1 LSIERRSSQRRW
13 RVVTPLRVNS
23 RLVLAVDQDR
33 IFMVNFIVA
42 ACVDAQTRHPVADLN
57 QRERRRSRQ
66 SLWAV
71 TLVGAALSG
80 GRGDDVALIEKLA
93 EFQMTRGA
101 IADYHVNVETH
112 TLDIKINPTTPL
124 PTGEASETG
133 RKTCALGIEDLAAKL
148 THPWTVRVFI
158 NSQTAQVFVCEIAA
172 APARALLRPQTTVAM
187 AYGSGIDGEALA
199 GRPHRARPRW

>member
-1 LSIERRSSQRRW
+1 MLNFFVASCADAQRR
-13 RVVTPLRVNS
+13 
-23 RLVLAVDQDR
+23 
-33 IFMVNFIVA
+33 
-42 ACVDAQTRHPVADLN
+42 HPIADLN
-57 QRERRRSRQ
+57 RRERRRTAFSRTTF
-66 SLWAV
+66 SLWAA

-80 GRGDDVALIEKLA
+80 GPGDDVALIEKLA

-133 RKTCALGIEDLAAKL
+133 RKTCALGTEDLAAKL

-158 NSQTAQVFVCEIAA
+158 NSQAAQVFVCEIAA
-172 APARALLRPQTTVAM
+172 APARALLRPQTDGRHGRWTCDQREGTGRSPAL
-187 AYGSGIDGEALA
+187 GSASS
-199 GRPHRARPRW
+199 

>member
-1 LSIERRSSQRRW
+1 MSI
-13 RVVTPLRVNS
+13 RVAYWQGIRIG
-23 RLVLAVDQDR
+23 

-42 ACVDAQTRHPVADLN
+42 SQTRHPIADLN
-57 QRERRRSRQ
+57 RRERQRSHQ
-66 SLWAV
+66 SLLAA
-71 TLVGAALSG
+71 TLLGAALSG
-80 GRGDDVALIEKLA
+80 GPGNDVALIEKLA

-133 RKTCALGIEDLAAKL
+133 RKTCALGTEDLAAKL

-158 NSQTAQVFVCEIAA
+158 NSQSAQVFVCEIAA
-172 APARALLRPQTTVAM
+172 APARALLSTQTTVAT
-187 AYGSGIDGEALA
+187 AYGPAINQEALA
-199 GRPHRARPRW
+199 GRPHQARPRR

>member
-1 LSIERRSSQRRW
+1 
-13 RVVTPLRVNS
+13 
-23 RLVLAVDQDR
+23 
-33 IFMVNFIVA
+33 MVNFIVA
-42 ACVDAQTRHPVADLN
+42 SRVDAQIRHPIADLN
-57 QRERRRSRQ
+57 RRERRRYHQ

-80 GRGDDVALIEKLA
+80 GPSDDAALIEKLA

-133 RKTCALGIEDLAAKL
+133 RTTCALGTEDLAAKL

-158 NSQTAQVFVCEIAA
+158 DSQTAQVFVCEIVMGQI
-172 APARALLRPQTTVAM
+172 R
-187 AYGSGIDGEALA
+187 G
-199 GRPHRARPRW
+199 

>member
-1 LSIERRSSQRRW
+1 
-13 RVVTPLRVNS
+13 
-23 RLVLAVDQDR
+23 
-33 IFMVNFIVA
+33 MVNFIVA
-42 ACVDAQTRHPVADLN
+42 SCVDAQTRHPIADLN
-57 QRERRRSRQ
+57 PRERRRSYQ
-66 SLWAV
+66 PLWAV

-80 GRGDDVALIEKLA
+80 GPGNDVALIEKLA

-133 RKTCALGIEDLAAKL
+133 RKTCALGTEDLAAKL

-158 NSQTAQVFVCEIAA
+158 NSQSAQVFVCEIAA
-172 APARALLRPQTTVAM
+172 APARALLSTQTTVAT
-187 AYGSGIDGEALA
+187 AYGPAINQEALA
-199 GRPHRARPRW
+199 GRPHQARPRR

>member
-1 LSIERRSSQRRW
+1 MRIG
-13 RVVTPLRVNS
+13 
-23 RLVLAVDQDR
+23 

-42 ACVDAQTRHPVADLN
+42 SCVDARTPHPIADRN
-57 QRERRRSRQ
+57 RRERRRSYRP
-66 SLWAV
+66 LWAV

-80 GRGDDVALIEKLA
+80 GPGDDVALIEKLA

-101 IADYHVNVETH
+101 IAEYHVNVETH

-133 RKTCALGIEDLAAKL
+133 RRTCALGTEDLAAKL

-158 NSQTAQVFVCEIAA
+158 TSQPAQVFVCEIAA
-172 APARALLRPQTTVAM
+172 APARALLRPQATVAT
-187 AYGSGIDGEALA
+187 AHGPGIKALA
-199 GRPHRARPRW
+199 GRPHQARPRR

>member
-1 LSIERRSSQRRW
+1 
-13 RVVTPLRVNS
+13 
-23 RLVLAVDQDR
+23 
-33 IFMVNFIVA
+33 MVNFIVA
-42 ACVDAQTRHPVADLN
+42 SDAQTRHPIADLN
-57 QRERRRSRQ
+57 RREPRRSHL

-80 GRGDDVALIEKLA
+80 GPGDDVALIEKLA
-93 EFQMTRGA
+93 QFQMTRGA

-133 RKTCALGIEDLAAKL
+133 RKTCALGSEDLAAKL

-172 APARALLRPQTTVAM
+172 APARA
-187 AYGSGIDGEALA
+187 
-199 GRPHRARPRW
+199 